1 VTQSENATLTALLV
15 LMVEQQT
22 AFESQLKHEGIDP
35 LRKHSA
41 YCFLVEELMQNLDNS
56 GTLVKTLK
64 TAEEVAKKEVTEVL
78 LKRNILSHQL
88 EAGIGAQA

>member
-1 VTQSENATLTALLV
+1 
-15 LMVEQQT
+15 
-22 AFESQLKHEGIDP
+22 
-35 LRKHSA
+35 
-41 YCFLVEELMQNLDNS
+41 MQNLDNS

-78 LKRNILSHQL
+78 LKRNILRHQL